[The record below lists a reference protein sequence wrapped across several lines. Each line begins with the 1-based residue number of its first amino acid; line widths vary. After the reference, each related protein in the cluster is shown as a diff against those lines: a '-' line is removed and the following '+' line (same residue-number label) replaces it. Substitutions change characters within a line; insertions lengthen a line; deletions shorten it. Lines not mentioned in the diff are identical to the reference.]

1 MHLNYPKQLLTLV
14 SAIFG
19 CVWISA
25 FASLVG
31 ISVGS
36 GSFSTG
42 LKICAVTAVIKKY
55 KSLIIKNKKN
65 LIK

>member
-1 MHLNYPKQLLTLV
+1 MQLNYPKQLLTLV

-19 CVWISA
+19 CIWISA

-42 LKICAVTAVIKKY
+42 LKICAVTAVIKK
-55 KSLIIKNKKN
+55 
-65 LIK
+65 